1 MEKHAILLTYMDL
14 EADQLSQFIPK
25 AEQKYKSFKQLYF
38 DNPGT
43 LKDEL
48 HAAVLNVLDAD
59 KLKIYICGHGG
70 TGIDYIMNNALN
82 RKQTLE
88 DLENLLCF
96 ALKERATSPDTSA
109 LTEVNMI
116 SCLFGRTADGRSD
129 SSPAVKLHLKLASR
143 GVYIQLVARTEC
155 ASFTNK
161 GVQTISAIQY
171 HVYEPYFGK
180 DLRPKFYSRKVPY
193 SKILCQFEGKSPIV
207 SLRGF
212 DATPDK
218 YIKADT
224 VTAKRTL
231 WADYVINEFVK
242 IIRLSAGKITD
253 AREQKLAML
262 VGVYDVNHNPQ
273 LLKQKMEAL
282 VDGTGDDEESNFTKH
297 RNAFSK
303 VIALTGN
310 SQLPKKA
317 QLIKDLLAKYPG

>member
-1 MEKHAILLTYMDL
+1 M
-14 EADQLSQFIPK
+14 
-25 AEQKYKSFKQLYF
+25 
-38 DNPGT
+38 
-43 LKDEL
+43 
-48 HAAVLNVLDAD
+48 
-59 KLKIYICGHGG
+59 
-70 TGIDYIMNNALN
+70 
-82 RKQTLE
+82 
-88 DLENLLCF
+88 
-96 ALKERATSPDTSA
+96 
-109 LTEVNMI
+109 
-116 SCLFGRTADGRSD
+116 
-129 SSPAVKLHLKLASR
+129 
-143 GVYIQLVARTEC
+143 
-155 ASFTNK
+155 
-161 GVQTISAIQY
+161 
-171 HVYEPYFGK
+171 
-180 DLRPKFYSRKVPY
+180 
-193 SKILCQFEGKSPIV
+193 
-207 SLRGF
+207 RGF